1 MDRDQSMRTPMMALA
16 IALFGLARLATAGA
30 AQPTLGDA
38 GLDTSAQNPAIRP
51 GDDFYGFV
59 NGAWLDRVSIPPDK
73 FAYTRRLE
81 MTDRVEARLHD
92 MMEASA
98 ARAPHQP
105 QDLGGKAGAFYKAFM
120 DEARAERLGSGPI
133 APELTAVRTS
143 RSRSAVA
150 ALMGRSPLGLEATF
164 FDVAIAADLKNSKR
178 YAVYLSQDGI
188 GLPERDYYL
197 QSEFAEQKAAY
208 QSYVA
213 HVLHLIQWPEPDLR
227 AKEILEL
234 ETRIAGASW
243 SKVQDRDVDA
253 TYNSMSLAQLMA
265 LAPGFDWRAF
275 LASARLSATTR
286 VIIGEP
292 TAFSRIAG
300 AFAQAPLAT
309 LQAWQAFHVA
319 DNAAPYL
326 SSAFADAWFELH
338 RKLLSGQQRQG
349 ERWKRAIA
357 AVSGDHLAEN
367 DRFGNFGTLGWGV
380 GQLYTAQYFPPE
392 AKAKVESLVRHL
404 MASYH
409 GRLETL
415 DWMSAATRAEAIRKL
430 DTYTVKVGYPDHPRD
445 YSALMVLDDDLVGDV
460 RRAAAAD
467 WAFYVKRLPSPVDRS
482 DWTLTPQT
490 NDAYNGLMRDIVF
503 PAGIL
508 QPPIFDDN
516 ADAAVNYGAIGAIIG
531 HELTHGFD
539 DQGRKIDAG
548 GELRDW
554 WAPGDAASFKSRA
567 AKLSEQY
574 FAFHPL
580 PSDANVHINGDL
592 TLGENI
598 ADLGGL
604 TLALDA
610 YHASLEG
617 QAAPVIDGLTGDQ
630 RVFMGWAQAWCGKV
644 TDDFVR
650 KQVVSDPHSP
660 RVFRV
665 NGVVRNIDAW
675 YALFGVTPG
684 DKLYIAPEQRV
695 HIW

>member
-1 MDRDQSMRTPMMALA
+1 MRTHLTAFA
-16 IALFGLARLATAGA
+16 IAVFGIAGLTQAQELAKPL
-30 AQPTLGDA
+30 LGDA
-38 GLDTSAQNPAIRP
+38 GLDTAALDPAIRP
-51 GDDFYGFV
+51 GDDFYGYV
-59 NGAWLDRVSIPPDK
+59 NGAWLERASIPADK
-73 FAYTRRLE
+73 FAWTRRLE
-81 MTDRVEARLHD
+81 MTDRIEARLHE
-92 MMEASA
+92 MMQSNA
-98 ARAPHQP
+98 ARVLHEPR
-105 QDLGGKAGAFYKAFM
+105 DLGGKVGAFYKAFM
-120 DEARAERLGSGPI
+120 DEDRAERLGSGPI
-133 APELTAVRTS
+133 AAELTAVRTS
-143 RSRSAVA
+143 RTRSSLA
-150 ALMGRSPLGLEATF
+150 ALMGRNPYGFEATF
-164 FDVAIAADLKNSKR
+164 FDVSIAADLKNSKR

-188 GLPERDYYL
+188 GLPDRDYYL
-197 QSEFAEQKAAY
+197 QSGFSEQKAAY
-208 QSYVA
+208 EAYVG
-213 HVLHLIQWPEPDLR
+213 HVLHLINWPEADR
-227 AKEILEL
+227 GAKQIVEL
-234 ETRIAGASW
+234 ETRIAEASW

-253 TYNSMSLAQLMA
+253 TYNPMTITELAA

-275 LASARLSATTR
+275 LGSAHLSATIR

-292 TAFSRIAG
+292 TAFTKIAA
-300 AFAQAPLAT
+300 AFAQAPMAT
-309 LQAWQAFHVA
+309 LQAWQAFHIT

-326 SSAFADAWFELH
+326 SSAFEDAWFGLH
-338 RKLLSGQQRQG
+338 RKLLSGQEQQG

-357 AVSGDHLAEN
+357 AVSGDNLAEN

-380 GQLYTAQYFPPE
+380 GQLYTTQYFPPE

-409 GRLETL
+409 HRLETL
-415 DWMSAATRAEAIRKL
+415 DWMSAPTRAEAIKKL

-445 YSALMVLDDDLVGDV
+445 YRFLVIRDDDLVGDV
-460 RRAAAAD
+460 RRAAAAE
-467 WAFYVKRLPSPVDRS
+467 WAFYVDRLPTPVDRS
-482 DWTLTPQT
+482 DWSMTPQT
-490 NDAYNGLMRDIVF
+490 NNAYNGIMRDIVF

-508 QPPIFDDN
+508 QSPIFDAD
-516 ADAAVNYGAIGAIIG
+516 ADAAINYGAIGAVIG

-554 WAPGDAASFKSRA
+554 WTAEDAASFKSRA
-567 AKLSEQY
+567 ARLSEQY
-574 FAFHPL
+574 SAFHPL
-580 PSDANVHINGDL
+580 ANDASVHVNGDL

-610 YHASLEG
+610 YHASLDG

-644 TDDFVR
+644 TDDYVR

-660 RVFRV
+660 RIFRV

-675 YALFGVTPG
+675 YAVFGVAPG
-684 DKLYIAPEQRV
+684 DKLYIAPEARV

>member
-1 MDRDQSMRTPMMALA
+1 MRTFLMALA
-16 IALFGLARLATAGA
+16 IALFRLTSPTH
-30 AQPTLGDA
+30 AQESAKPMLGDA
-38 GLDTSAQNPAIRP
+38 GLDTTAQNPAIRP
-51 GDDFYGFV
+51 GDDFYGYV
-59 NGAWLDRVSIPPDK
+59 NGAWLDRASIPADR

-92 MMEASA
+92 MMQSGA
-98 ARAPHQP
+98 ARAPHEP
-105 QDLGGKAGAFYKAFM
+105 HDLEGKVGAFYKAFM
-120 DEARAERLGSGPI
+120 DEERAQRLGSGPI
-133 APELTAVRTS
+133 AAELAAVRS
-143 RSRSAVA
+143 SKSRSALA
-150 ALMGRSPLGLEATF
+150 ARMGRTPFGLEATF
-164 FDVAIAADLKNSKR
+164 FDLSIAADLRNSKR

-188 GLPERDYYL
+188 GLPDRDYYL
-197 QSEFAEQKAAY
+197 QSEFSEQKAAY
-208 QSYVA
+208 QAYIGDI
-213 HVLHLIQWPEPDLR
+213 LRLIKWPESDQR
-227 AKEILEL
+227 AKQIVEL
-234 ETRIAGASW
+234 ETRIAEASW

-253 TYNSMSLAQLMA
+253 TYNPMTIAELVA
-265 LAPGFDWRAF
+265 LAPGFDWHAF
-275 LASARLSATTR
+275 LASAHLSTAAR
-286 VIIGEP
+286 VIVGEP
-292 TAFSRIAG
+292 TAFTKIAA

-326 SSAFADAWFELH
+326 SSAFADAWFGLH
-338 RKLLSGQQRQG
+338 RKLLSGQERQG

-357 AVSGDHLAEN
+357 AVSGDNLAQD

-392 AKAKVESLVRHL
+392 AKAKVESLVQHL

-409 GRLETL
+409 RRLEAL
-415 DWMSAATRAEAIRKL
+415 DWMSAQTRAEAIKKL
-430 DTYTVKVGYPDHPRD
+430 DTYTVKLGYPDHPRD
-445 YSALMVLDDDLVGDV
+445 YTSLVIRDDDLVGDV
-460 RRAAAAD
+460 RRVAAVD
-467 WAFYVKRLPSPVDRS
+467 WDFYVKRLPLPVDRS
-482 DWTLTPQT
+482 DWSMTPQT
-490 NDAYNGLMRDIVF
+490 NNAYNGLMRDIVF

-508 QPPIFDDN
+508 QSPIFDAN
-516 ADAAVNYGAIGAIIG
+516 ADAAINYGGIGGVIG

-554 WAPGDAASFKSRA
+554 WTAEDAASFKSRA

-574 FAFHPL
+574 SAFHPL
-580 PSDANVHINGDL
+580 ASDASVHINGDL

-617 QAAPVIDGLTGDQ
+617 KAAPVIDGLTGDQ

-644 TDDFVR
+644 TDDYVR

-660 RVFRV
+660 RALRV

-675 YALFGVTPG
+675 YTLFGVTAG
-684 DKLYIAPEQRV
+684 DKLYIAPEERV

>member
-1 MDRDQSMRTPMMALA
+1 MRTALLMALA
-16 IALFGLARLATAGA
+16 IADLGFAGLTRSQEGA
-30 AQPTLGDA
+30 APLLGDA
-38 GLDTSAQNPAIRP
+38 GLDTTAQNQGIRP
-51 GDDFYGFV
+51 GDDFYGYV
-59 NGAWLDRVSIPPDK
+59 NGAWLDRASIPPDK

-81 MTDRVEARLHD
+81 MTDRTEARLHE
-92 MMEASA
+92 MMQSAA
-98 ARAPHQP
+98 ARAPHEP
-105 QDLGGKAGAFYKAFM
+105 RDLEGKVGAFYKAFM
-120 DEARAERLGSGPI
+120 DEGRAQRLGSRPI
-133 APELTAVRTS
+133 GPELAAVRS
-143 RSRSAVA
+143 DKSRSALA
-150 ALMGRSPLGLEATF
+150 ARMGRNPYGFEATF

-188 GLPERDYYL
+188 GLPDRDYYL
-197 QSEFAEQKAAY
+197 QRQFSEQKAAY
-208 QSYVA
+208 QAYVA
-213 HVLHLIQWPEPDLR
+213 DILHLIGWPEADQR
-227 AKEILEL
+227 ARQIVEL
-234 ETRIAGASW
+234 ETGIAEVSW
-243 SKVQDRDVDA
+243 SKVQERDVDA
-253 TYNSMSLAQLMA
+253 TYNPMSIAELAA

-275 LASARLSATTR
+275 LASAHLSDTTR
-286 VIIGEP
+286 VIVAERS
-292 TAFSRIAG
+292 AFPKIAA
-300 AFAQAPLAT
+300 AFARSPPAT
-309 LQAWQAFHVA
+309 LQAWQAFHVT

-326 SSAFADAWFELH
+326 SSRYADAWFGFH
-338 RKLLSGQQRQG
+338 RKLLSGQERQG

-357 AVSGDHLAEN
+357 AVSGDNLAEN

-380 GQLYTAQYFPPE
+380 GQLYTARYFPPE
-392 AKAKVESLVRHL
+392 ARAKVESLVRHL

-409 GRLETL
+409 RRLETL
-415 DWMSAATRAEAIRKL
+415 DWMSAQTRAEAIRKL

-445 YSALMVLDDDLVGDV
+445 YTSLIIRDDDLVGDV

-467 WAFYVKRLPSPVDRS
+467 WAFYVNRLPSPVDRS
-482 DWTLTPQT
+482 DWSMTPQT
-490 NDAYNGLMRDIVF
+490 NNAYNGLMRDIVF

-508 QPPIFDDN
+508 QSPIFDAN
-516 ADAAVNYGAIGAIIG
+516 ADAAVNYGAIGGVIG

-539 DQGRKIDAG
+539 DQGRKIDAA

-554 WAPGDAASFKSRA
+554 WTAEDAANFKSRA

-574 FAFHPL
+574 SAFQPL
-580 PSDANVHINGDL
+580 ANDASVHVNGDL

-617 QAAPVIDGLTGDQ
+617 QPAPVIDGLSGDQ

-644 TDDFVR
+644 TDDYVR

-660 RVFRV
+660 RAFRV

-675 YALFGVTPG
+675 YEVFGVVPG
-684 DKLYIAPEQRV
+684 DRLYVAPETRV

>member
-1 MDRDQSMRTPMMALA
+1 MHTPLMTFSIVLA
-16 IALFGLARLATAGA
+16 GLVSSAY
-30 AQPTLGDA
+30 AQDGSKPMLGDA
-38 GLDTSAQNPAIRP
+38 GLDTTAQNPAVRP
-51 GDDFYGFV
+51 GDDFYDYV
-59 NGAWLDRVSIPPDK
+59 NGAWLDRASIPADK

-81 MTDRVEARLHD
+81 MTDRVEARLRD
-92 MMEASA
+92 MMQASA
-98 ARAPHQP
+98 ARAPHEP
-105 QDLGGKAGAFYKAFM
+105 RDLAGKVGAFYKAFM
-120 DEARAERLGSGPI
+120 AEDRAQQLGSRPI
-133 APELTAVRTS
+133 ATELAAVRAS
-143 RSRSAVA
+143 RSRSALA
-150 ALMGRSPLGLEATF
+150 GLMGRNSYGFEATF

-188 GLPERDYYL
+188 GLPDRDYYL
-197 QSEFAEQKAAY
+197 QSEFSKQKSAY
-208 QSYVA
+208 QAYVA
-213 HVLHLIQWPEPDLR
+213 RILSLLKWPGADQR
-227 AKEILEL
+227 AGDIVAL
-234 ETRIAGASW
+234 ETRIAEASW
-243 SKVQDRDVDA
+243 TKVQDRDVDA
-253 TYNSMSLAQLMA
+253 TYNPMTIAELAA
-265 LAPGFDWRAF
+265 LAPGFDWHA
-275 LASARLSATTR
+275 LMASAHLSTTTR
-286 VIIGEP
+286 VIVSER
-292 TAFSRIAG
+292 TAFPKIAA
-300 AFAQAPLAT
+300 AFAQTPPAT

-326 SSAFADAWFELH
+326 SSAFADAWFGLH
-338 RKLLSGQQRQG
+338 RKLLSGQERQG

-357 AVSGDHLAEN
+357 AVSGDSLAEN

-409 GRLETL
+409 HRLETL
-415 DWMSAATRAEAIRKL
+415 DWMSAPTRAEAIKKL
-430 DTYTVKVGYPDHPRD
+430 DTYTVKVGYPDHPRN
-445 YSALMVLDDDLVGDV
+445 YTALVIRDDDLVGDV
-460 RRAAAAD
+460 RRVAAVD
-467 WAFYVKRLPSPVDRS
+467 WAFYVDRLPAAVDRS
-482 DWTLTPQT
+482 DWSMTPQT
-490 NDAYNGLMRDIVF
+490 NNAYNGLMRDIVF

-508 QPPIFDDN
+508 QSPIFDAN
-516 ADAAVNYGAIGAIIG
+516 SDAAINYGAIGGVIG

-554 WAPGDAASFKSRA
+554 WTAEDAASFKARA

-574 FAFHPL
+574 SAFHPL
-580 PSDANVHINGDL
+580 EKDASVHINGDL

-610 YHASLEG
+610 YHASLDG
-617 QAAPVIDGLTGDQ
+617 QPAPVIDGLTGDQ

-644 TDDFVR
+644 TDDYVR

-660 RVFRV
+660 RAFRV

-675 YALFGVTPG
+675 YTVFGVAPG
-684 DKLYIAPEQRV
+684 DKLYIAPEARV

>member
-1 MDRDQSMRTPMMALA
+1 MRTPLMAAA
-16 IALFGLARLATAGA
+16 IAIFGLVTATR
-30 AQPTLGDA
+30 AQESAKPMLGDA
-38 GLDTSAQNPAIRP
+38 GLDTTAQNPAIRP
-51 GDDFYGFV
+51 GDDFYGYV
-59 NGAWLDRVSIPPDK
+59 NGAWLDRTSIPADK
-73 FAYTRRLE
+73 FAWTRRLE

-92 MMEASA
+92 MMQSSA
-98 ARAPHQP
+98 ARAPHVP
-105 QDLGGKAGAFYKAFM
+105 HDLEGKVGAFYKAFM
-120 DEARAERLGSGPI
+120 DEERARRLGSGPI
-133 APELTAVRTS
+133 AAELAAVRS
-143 RSRSAVA
+143 SKSRSALA
-150 ALMGRSPLGLEATF
+150 ARMGRNPFGLEATF

-188 GLPERDYYL
+188 GLPDRDYYL
-197 QSEFAEQKAAY
+197 QGEFAEQKAAY
-208 QSYVA
+208 QAYVA
-213 HVLHLIQWPEPDLR
+213 DILHLINWPEPDQR
-227 AKEILEL
+227 AKQIVEL
-234 ETRIAGASW
+234 ETGIAEASW
-243 SKVQDRDVDA
+243 TKVQDRDVDA
-253 TYNSMSLAQLMA
+253 TYNPMTVAELVA
-265 LAPGFDWRAF
+265 LAPGFDWHAF
-275 LASARLSATTR
+275 LASAHLSAAKR
-286 VIIGEP
+286 VIVGEP
-292 TAFSRIAG
+292 TAFTKIA
-300 AFAQAPLAT
+300 AVFARAPQAT

-326 SSAFADAWFELH
+326 SSAFADAWFGLH
-338 RKLLSGQQRQG
+338 RKLLSGQERQG

-357 AVSGDHLAEN
+357 AVSGDDLAQD

-404 MASYH
+404 MASYQR
-409 GRLETL
+409 RLETR
-415 DWMSAATRAEAIRKL
+415 DWMSAQTRAEAIKKL

-445 YSALMVLDDDLVGDV
+445 YTALVIRDDDLVGDV
-460 RRAAAAD
+460 RRVAAVD
-467 WAFYVKRLPSPVDRS
+467 WDFYVKRLPSPVDRS
-482 DWTLTPQT
+482 DWTMTPQT
-490 NDAYNGLMRDIVF
+490 NNAYNGLMRDIVF

-508 QPPIFDDN
+508 QSPIFDAN
-516 ADAAVNYGAIGAIIG
+516 ADAAINYGAIGGVIG

-554 WAPGDAASFKSRA
+554 WTAEDAASFKSRA

-574 FAFHPL
+574 SAFHPL
-580 PSDANVHINGDL
+580 ENDASVHINGDL

-610 YHASLEG
+610 YHASLDG

-644 TDDFVR
+644 TDDYVR

-660 RVFRV
+660 RAFRV

-675 YALFGVTPG
+675 YTLFGVTPG
-684 DKLYIAPEQRV
+684 DKLYVAPEERV